1 MRVAAG
7 IFGFWQGVGEA
18 PMPGGPWPSAATQPK
33 AKKDAA
39 LEGFRPEEPGAALS
53 AWGIAMPWIPTHAH
67 AFQQAPLGENDT
79 YSDLLDTLLELDIGY
94 ISEDTQRQL
103 NDDLKELAAQIA
115 GFINYLRSDR

>member
-1 MRVAAG
+1 
-7 IFGFWQGVGEA
+7 
-18 PMPGGPWPSAATQPK
+18 
-33 AKKDAA
+33 
-39 LEGFRPEEPGAALS
+39 
-53 AWGIAMPWIPTHAH
+53 MPWKPTHAH

-115 GFINYLRSDR
+115 GFINYLGSDR

>member
-1 MRVAAG
+1 
-7 IFGFWQGVGEA
+7 
-18 PMPGGPWPSAATQPK
+18 
-33 AKKDAA
+33 
-39 LEGFRPEEPGAALS
+39 
-53 AWGIAMPWIPTHAH
+53 MPWIPTHAH

-79 YSDLLDTLLELDIGY
+79 YSGLLDTLLALDIGY